1 MVYRIYCEKKKGL
14 DNEAKALMSESKT
27 LLGIKGLDS
36 VRVLNRYDVE
46 NITPETFEQSK
57 RTVFSEPQLDNIYS
71 DLPETDGAVFA
82 VEYLPGQF
90 DQRADS
96 ASQCIQ
102 LMSQAERPTVKS
114 AKVYILNGSIT
125 EDDVEIIKKYYHT
138 YDFELINSMLDNP
151 HSVKSIKSKAHR
163 LGITSLNQWS
173 EDEINILKV
182 NYSTMTVD
190 DIAKL
195 LPNRSNTAIISTAIK
210 LGIKNQRKWQ
220 DWQIQYIVDNWE
232 LEPDKI
238 MCKKI
243 GKTFRAVK
251 AKREELGLYRRNMD
265 SLTYESIAKY
275 IRGNITD
282 WKTQSMEECNY
293 CCVLTN
299 SKDFQIHHLYGVSNL
314 LEDIKNKYNIVYK
327 DNFEEYTSEEL
338 SFILEKF
345 IEEQSKYPLGQCVRK
360 DLHKLFHS
368 LYGQYYNT
376 VDQWEQ
382 FKEDY
387 RNGVYNDI
395 INKQSA

>member
-1 MVYRIYCEKKKGL
+1 MKE
-14 DNEAKALMSESKT
+14 
-27 LLGIKGLDS
+27 
-36 VRVLNRYDVE
+36 VRY
-46 NITPETFEQSK
+46 TK
-57 RTVFSEPQLDNIYS
+57 RDI
-71 DLPETDGAVFA
+71 
-82 VEYLPGQF
+82 
-90 DQRADS
+90 
-96 ASQCIQ
+96 
-102 LMSQAERPTVKS
+102 
-114 AKVYILNGSIT
+114 
-125 EDDVEIIKKYYHT
+125 EIIKKYYHT

-173 EDEINILKV
+173 EDEINILKA

-195 LPNRSNTAIISTAIK
+195 LPNRSNNAIISTAIK
-210 LGIKNQRKWQ
+210 LGIKNERKWQ

-314 LEDIKNKYNIVYK
+314 LEDIKNKYSIVYK
-327 DNFEEYTSEEL
+327 DNFKEYTSEEL

-376 VDQWEQ
+376 VDQWEK